1 MNPVVE
7 GLTALLDPTVLFGM
21 ALGIGLGMLVGAFP
35 GITATMAVALAS
47 GFTLTLTPVQ
57 GLAVLLSIYT
67 GANFGDRIPAILVNT
82 PGTPAAIATTF
93 DGYPLAKQGKAG
105 LALVI
110 SGLAAAIGI
119 LVSMVVFSLAAV
131 PIASFAL
138 NFGPYEFFA
147 LVVLGLTVMISISSK
162 SLIKGV
168 VAGLFGLF
176 LATVGHDPITADPRF
191 TFGLDVLSDKLDFIA
206 VVIGLFGIAE
216 VFDQMLSHTKLRLK
230 PVASLGRWWPNK
242 REYKQMG
249 KPLIIGSV
257 IGTIVGIVPAA
268 GGDIAGLIGWDRAK
282 ALSKHPE
289 QFGKGSF
296 EGLIAA
302 DSASTSTLGGALTT
316 TMALGIPGD
325 SVNAVMLGSMLIWGL
340 QPGPQLFSEHPALV
354 ASITGIMVIS
364 AIVSLGLNLFRIRGL
379 VKILDLPRNYLWASV
394 LILCVIGTYATT
406 NDINTVVVM
415 LGAGAVGVLMKR
427 TGFPAGPVVLG
438 LLLGPLAESN
448 LRRALVI
455 DGPGGFLTNPIAAI
469 ILAFAVLAFTGTL
482 TGRIRAGRNDAAR
495 KAADLTEVIGSDAD
509 DAQTHKTTTSESEE
523 R

>member
-7 GLTALLDPTVLFGM
+7 GLSALLDPTVMLGM
-21 ALGIGLGMLVGAFP
+21 ALGIALGMLVGAFP

-47 GFTLTLTPVQ
+47 GFTLTLSPVE

-82 PGTPAAIATTF
+82 PGTPAAISTTF

-110 SGLAAAIGI
+110 SGFAAAIGI
-119 LVSMVVFSLAAV
+119 LLSMVVFSLAAV

-168 VAGLFGLF
+168 IAGLFGLF
-176 LATVGHDPITADPRF
+176 LATVGHDPITADARF

-206 VVIGLFGIAE
+206 IVIGLFGIAE

-242 REYKQMG
+242 KEYRSMG
-249 KPLIIGSV
+249 KPLLIGSV
-257 IGTIVGIVPAA
+257 VGTVVGIVPAA

-282 ALSKHPE
+282 AMSKHPE
-289 QFGKGSF
+289 EYGKGSF
-296 EGLIAA
+296 EGLVAA
-302 DSASTSTLGGALTT
+302 DSASTATLGGALTT

-340 QPGPQLFSEHPALV
+340 QPGPQLFSQQPALV
-354 ASITGIMVIS
+354 ASIAGIMVIS
-364 AIVSLGLNLFRIRGL
+364 TLVSLGLNLFRVRGL

-394 LILCVIGTYATT
+394 LILCVVGTYATT
-406 NDINTVVVM
+406 NDINTVVIM
-415 LGAGAVGVLMKR
+415 LCAGAVGVLMKR

-455 DGPGGFLTNPIAAI
+455 DGAGGMLTNPIAAV
-469 ILAFAVLAFTGTL
+469 ILAFAVLAFVGTL
-482 TGRIRAGRNDAAR
+482 VSRIRAGRKEAATR
-495 KAADLTEVIGSDAD
+495 AAAQHPTAESDLQTTHQTPKGS
-509 DAQTHKTTTSESEE
+509 S
-523 R
+523 

>member
-7 GLTALLDPTVLFGM
+7 GLNALLDPTVMLGM
-21 ALGIGLGMLVGAFP
+21 ALGIGLGMLVGMFP

-47 GFTLTLTPVQ
+47 GFTLTLSPVA

-82 PGTPAAIATTF
+82 PGTPAAISTTF

-110 SGLAAAIGI
+110 SGFAAAIGI
-119 LVSMVVFSLAAV
+119 LLSMVVFSLAAV

-138 NFGPYEFFA
+138 QFGPYEFFA

-176 LATVGHDPITADPRF
+176 LATVGRDPMTADPRF

-206 VVIGLFGIAE
+206 VVIGVFGIAE
-216 VFDQMLSHTKLRLK
+216 VLDQMLSHNKLRLK

-242 REYKQMG
+242 QEYKEMG
-249 KPLIIGSV
+249 KPLLIGSV
-257 IGTIVGIVPAA
+257 IGTVVGIVPAA
-268 GGDIAGLIGWDRAK
+268 GADIAGLIGWDRAK
-282 ALSKHPE
+282 GLSKHPE
-289 QFGKGSF
+289 EFGKGSF
-296 EGLIAA
+296 EGLVAA

-340 QPGPQLFSEHPALV
+340 QPGPQLFSDHPDLV
-354 ASITGIMVIS
+354 ASIAGIMVIS
-364 AIVSLGLNLFRIRGL
+364 TIVALGLNLFRVRGL
-379 VKILDLPRNYLWASV
+379 VKILDLPRNYLWASI

-406 NDINTVVVM
+406 NDIDTVVVM
-415 LGAGAVGVLMKR
+415 LSAGVVGVLMKR

-455 DGPGGFLTNPIAAI
+455 DGAAGFLTNPIAAI
-469 ILAFAVLAFTGTL
+469 LLGFAVFAFGGTL
-482 TGRIRAGRNDAAR
+482 VGRIRAGRKESAS
-495 KAADLTEVIGSDAD
+495 KAAALAEAKATEA
-509 DAQTHKTTTSESEE
+509 

>member
-7 GLTALLDPTVLFGM
+7 GLNALLDPTVMLGM
-21 ALGIGLGMLVGAFP
+21 ALGIGLGMLVGMFP

-47 GFTLTLTPVQ
+47 GFTLTLSPVA

-82 PGTPAAIATTF
+82 PGTPAAISTTF

-110 SGLAAAIGI
+110 SGFAAAIGI
-119 LVSMVVFSLAAV
+119 LLSMVVFSLAAV

-138 NFGPYEFFA
+138 QFGPYEFFA

-176 LATVGHDPITADPRF
+176 LATVGRDPMTADPRF

-206 VVIGLFGIAE
+206 VVIGVFGIAE
-216 VFDQMLSHTKLRLK
+216 VLDQMLSHNKLRLK

-242 REYKQMG
+242 QEYKEMG
-249 KPLIIGSV
+249 KPLLIGSV
-257 IGTIVGIVPAA
+257 IGTVVGIVPAA
-268 GGDIAGLIGWDRAK
+268 GADIAGLIGWDRAK
-282 ALSKHPE
+282 GLSKHPE
-289 QFGKGSF
+289 EFGKGSF
-296 EGLIAA
+296 EGLVAA

-340 QPGPQLFSEHPALV
+340 QPGPQLFSDHPDLV
-354 ASITGIMVIS
+354 ASIAGIMVIS
-364 AIVSLGLNLFRIRGL
+364 TIVALGLNLFRVRGL
-379 VKILDLPRNYLWASV
+379 IKILDLPRNYLWASI

-406 NDINTVVVM
+406 NDIDTVVVM
-415 LGAGAVGVLMKR
+415 LSAGVVGVLMKR

-455 DGPGGFLTNPIAAI
+455 DGAAGFLTNPIAAI
-469 ILAFAVLAFTGTL
+469 LLGFAVFAFGGTL
-482 TGRIRAGRNDAAR
+482 VGRIRAGRKESAS
-495 KAADLTEVIGSDAD
+495 KAAALAEAKATEA
-509 DAQTHKTTTSESEE
+509 

>member
-7 GLTALLDPTVLFGM
+7 GLTALLDPTALLGM

-47 GFTLTLTPVQ
+47 GFTLTLSPVQ

-82 PGTPAAIATTF
+82 PGTPAAIGTTF

-105 LALVI
+105 LALVV
-110 SGLAAAIGI
+110 SGFAAAIGI
-119 LVSMVVFSLAAV
+119 LLSMIVFSVAAV

-162 SLIKGV
+162 SLVKGLI
-168 VAGLFGLF
+168 AGLFGLF
-176 LATVGHDPITADPRF
+176 LATIGHDPMTADPRF
-191 TFGLDVLSDKLDFIA
+191 TFGFEVLSDKLDFIA
-206 VVIGLFGIAE
+206 VVIGLFGVAE
-216 VFDQMLSHTKLRLK
+216 VFDQMLTHSKLRLK

-242 REYKQMG
+242 KEYREMG
-249 KPLIIGSV
+249 KPLAIGTI

-282 ALSKHPE
+282 AMSKHPE
-289 QFGKGSF
+289 KYGKGSL
-296 EGLIAA
+296 EGLVAA

-340 QPGPQLFSEHPALV
+340 QPGPQLFANNPALV
-354 ASITGIMVIS
+354 ASIAGIMVIS
-364 AIVSLGLNLFRIRGL
+364 TIVSLGLNLFRIRGL
-379 VKILDLPRNYLWASV
+379 VKILDMPMNYLWASV
-394 LILCVIGTYATT
+394 IILCVIGTYATT

-415 LGAGAVGVLMKR
+415 LCAGAVGVLMKR

-448 LRRALVI
+448 LRRALI
-455 DGPGGFLTNPIAAI
+455 IGGPEGFLTNPIATVLLAFA
-469 ILAFAVLAFTGTL
+469 ILAFGGTL
-482 TGRIRAGRNDAAR
+482 YSHIRAGRKESAA
-495 KAADLTEVIGSDAD
+495 KAAAAAM
-509 DAQTHKTTTSESEE
+509 AQETTTPKPEG